1 MKNARSQM
9 SMLEEE
15 VIEAGLSIRSVKN
28 ESAVVAMEVEA
39 VMADCGFIAGTEEAN
54 AVLTKVL
61 SNLKRNLAPLIPI
74 LEGSKKALEN
84 PGCKQWN
91 FENEQAVQ
99 PPKVYKVAPVSAEAA
114 ASVDKKAEVKAAE
127 KANDKAIIKAA
138 KEAAVTTVGTTKS
151 NNKKETTAMAK
162 SREEKKMDWNKVN
175 ATNNTNKNVEDT
187 TMNKNVVAEDLMK
200 KAYNVVAAGVKK
212 VASLD
217 IAREE
222 SGADNSKEYGA
233 IVPSVMKDLAAVYGV
248 SVKDVDKIV
257 ASNPIVSMTLNSLK
271 LMVNDYVVEDTKTVV
286 ADGLAALKGLAS
298 DYGVSSDD
306 VKAAAATK
314 SAIAPVAPTNGMK
327 KLRVGAASNRT
338 RNPFWYRD
346 YEGVDLSKGELVE
359 YENAGNLRYIVTMDE
374 PMYGV
379 SRVLF
384 FATHSTNANAL
395 CDVMVELDNG
405 LLLKGFKIWNSKEN
419 DGSVSLLSPR
429 YSYAKKDEAKGTS
442 EVAYGSH
449 VEFRDKEGK
458 MTASGFVATILACA
472 DCIFSDGTAA
482 DDDEE

>member
-28 ESAVVAMEVEA
+28 ESAVIAMEVEA
-39 VMADCGFIAGTEEAN
+39 VMADCGFIAGTEEAKAVFN
-54 AVLTKVL
+54 KVLT
-61 SNLKRNLAPLIPI
+61 NIKRNQAPMIPI
-74 LEGSKKALEN
+74 LEGSKNAIEN

-91 FENEQAVQ
+91 FENAQAVQ
-99 PPKVYKVAPVSAEAA
+99 PPKVYKAPVETEEEKAA
-114 ASVDKKAEVKAAE
+114 KAKIAAE

-138 KEAAVTTVGTTKS
+138 REAAATVTDNKS
-151 NNKKETTAMAK
+151 NKKEATTMAK
-162 SREEKKMDWNKVN
+162 SREEKKNESLVKV
-175 ATNNTNKNVEDT
+175 ATTNNNSKEDV
-187 TMNKNVVAEDLMK
+187 TMDKNVVAEVK
-200 KAYNVVAAGVKK
+200 GVVA
-212 VASLD
+212 
-217 IAREE
+217 E
-222 SGADNSKEYGA
+222 
-233 IVPSVMKDLAAVYGV
+233 
-248 SVKDVDKIV
+248 
-257 ASNPIVSMTLNSLK
+257 
-271 LMVNDYVVEDTKTVV
+271 
-286 ADGLAALKGLAS
+286 GLAALNGLAS
-298 DYGVSSDD
+298 DYGVTADD
-306 VKAAAATK
+306 VKAAAPKA
-314 SAIAPVAPTNGMK
+314 AAVIAPISGGMK

-379 SRVLF
+379 SRILF

-429 YSYAKKDEAKGTS
+429 YSYTKKDEAKGTS